1 MSAGGGR
8 GERKKLLGR
17 LQAQCGAHYRS
28 WSHDPGI
35 MTRAKIKTRM
45 LTDLPTQVPNTVL
58 ILKRKREREHKL
70 LT

>member
-17 LQAQCGAHYRS
+17 LQA
-28 WSHDPGI
+28 PGI
-35 MTRAKIKTRM
+35 MTRAKIKTQM